1 MKYCPKHDIHA
12 ENCWCCEEAEIN
24 AKGPAHRE
32 KMYRDPNFLT
42 KRGGANAAIQQAH
55 TAVVARLAA
64 LSPEQLDRFMAMIEG
79 STGAPPLGMIPVAA
93 GKRILAAA

>member
-42 KRGGANAAIQQAH
+42 KRGGANAAVQQQH
-55 TAVVARLAA
+55 NAVVARLAA

-79 STGAPPLGMIPVAA
+79 GPALAVNPVAA
-93 GKRILAAA
+93 GRRTIAIAA